1 MFRSQLLMPNARAQ
15 RFDPAGFIL
24 EHYVDGDLL
33 DMSEPIHKNPASP
46 DNLHVWGESRRF
58 NMRA

>member
-1 MFRSQLLMPNARAQ
+1 MLTSG

-33 DMSEPIHKNPASP
+33 DMSEPTHKNLASP
-46 DNLHVWGESRRF
+46 DNLHVWGKHTPSCF
-58 NMRA
+58 TKAATD

>member
-1 MFRSQLLMPNARAQ
+1 MLTGD
-15 RFDPAGFIL
+15 RFDSAGFIL

-46 DNLHVWGESRRF
+46 DNLHVWGKCTSDGCCLVETDSL
-58 NMRA
+58 

>member
-1 MFRSQLLMPNARAQ
+1 MLNSP

-33 DMSEPIHKNPASP
+33 DMSEPIHKNLASP
-46 DNLHVWGESRRF
+46 DNLHVWGESTLHDVYVV
-58 NMRA
+58 NCAGN